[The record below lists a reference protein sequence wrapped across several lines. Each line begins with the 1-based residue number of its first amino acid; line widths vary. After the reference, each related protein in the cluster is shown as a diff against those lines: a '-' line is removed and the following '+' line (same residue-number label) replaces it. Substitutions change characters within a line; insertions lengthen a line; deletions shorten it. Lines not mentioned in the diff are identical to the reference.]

1 MKILAIQ
8 NRMGIGDMIIYL
20 PFIEAIAKKYNTK
33 VDILVKANSKAKE
46 ILKFNNYVGEIINL
60 DRNNKNKKGL
70 HDGFFGSITLAN
82 QLKNYK
88 FKKFLFLIHL

>member
-46 ILKFNNYVGEIINL
+46 ILKFNNYL
-60 DRNNKNKKGL
+60 
-70 HDGFFGSITLAN
+70 TLVN
-82 QLKNYK
+82 FIEGDCFIFCHRYFSFSNRFRLS
-88 FKKFLFLIHL
+88 LFPL

>member
-46 ILKFNNYVGEIINL
+46 ILKFNNYVG
-60 DRNNKNKKGL
+60 
-70 HDGFFGSITLAN
+70 
-82 QLKNYK
+82 
-88 FKKFLFLIHL
+88 

>member
-60 DRNNKNKKGL
+60 DRNNKNKKM
-70 HDGFFGSITLAN
+70 N
-82 QLKNYK
+82 N
-88 FKKFLFLIHL
+88 